1 MPKIEDYL
9 CRLNDTS
16 SVLGFGA
23 ATQENCQELD
33 EFFGFMTTNHSN
45 TTDFLRL
52 ACANDQKKNL
62 TERAGYEHLKLFYM
76 FVPCLTL
83 TFIHNQVTAK
93 ERLLKK
99 NFQGGYISDDGF
111 ILGVYYMLEI

>member
-16 SVLGFGA
+16 VVLGFGA

-33 EFFGFMTTNHSN
+33 EFFSFMTTNHSN

-62 TERAGYEHLKLFYM
+62 SDRYDHLKIFYM

-83 TFIHNQVTAK
+83 TFIQNQLTAK

-99 NFQGGYISDDGF
+99 SFQGGFISDDGF
-111 ILGVYYMLEI
+111 ILGCYYMLDI